1 MKNVYLISS
10 LGMSPGVVTGVIDAL
25 QYGDLDELYNP
36 LYIAVITTDNDL
48 TKKSL
53 EVIKRDIE
61 QYNPSIEVLD
71 YIIHG
76 LSDINSRED
85 NYAVM
90 RTFITAVME
99 GISLKSKKKV
109 DEIHVNIAG
118 GRKTMSGVFTA
129 LSNLF
134 PIDRVYHLITTP
146 EMERRGY
153 IKNFLDDNGNLDDS
167 ILMSKDLK
175 NNLHPKLANED
186 SFLVE
191 IPILSTLNF
200 NELVEITR
208 LIRERKPVPDDVII
222 EILLN
227 RNFIRKKGDYYVF
240 TKKGN
245 VILKMVSDF
254 IKD

>member
-53 EVIKRDIE
+53 EVIKKDIK
-61 QYNPSIEVLD
+61 QYNPSIEVLE

-85 NYAVM
+85 NFAVM
-90 RTFITAVME
+90 RTFIAAVKE
-99 GISLKSKKKV
+99 GLTLKNRDRI

-134 PIDRVYHLITTP
+134 PVDRVYHLITTP

-153 IKNFLDDNGNLDDS
+153 IKNFLDANNNLRMDLLESD
-167 ILMSKDLK
+167 DLK
-175 NNLHPKLANED
+175 KNLHPKFAEQA
-186 SFLVE
+186 STLVE
-191 IPILSTLNF
+191 IPILSTINF
-200 NELVEITR
+200 NDLANITR
-208 LIRERKPVPDDVII
+208 YINEGRTISHNIII
-222 EILLN
+222 ETLLN
-227 RNFIRKKGDYYVF
+227 QNFIRKEGKMYKFTRKGQL
-240 TKKGN
+240 
-245 VILKMVSDF
+245 ILNLVNEYMN
-254 IKD
+254 